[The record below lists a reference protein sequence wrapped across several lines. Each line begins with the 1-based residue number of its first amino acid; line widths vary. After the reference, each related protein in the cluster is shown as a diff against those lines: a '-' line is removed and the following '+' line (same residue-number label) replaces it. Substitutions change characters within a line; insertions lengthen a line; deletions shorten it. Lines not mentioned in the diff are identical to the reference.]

1 MTTLDQI
8 MTVMDEAFEPHWGE
22 AWTRSQVA
30 NSLAMPHTYALIIDS
45 MGCLTLT
52 AGGRDPAGFALIRR
66 APGEEELL
74 LVGVRP
80 RFRQHGL
87 GRKLLEAFF
96 AQARQSGADRVF
108 LEMRANNPA
117 RSLYAALGFEQIGRR
132 PNYYRLGDGSRI
144 DAITF
149 GKSV

>member
-22 AWTRSQVA
+22 AWTRKQVA
-30 NSLAMPHTYALIIDS
+30 GSLAMPHTYALLIDS
-45 MGCLTLT
+45 TGSLTLT
-52 AGGRDPAGFALIRR
+52 AGIREPAGFALIRR

-80 RFRQHGL
+80 RFRRHGL

-96 AQARQSGADRVF
+96 SQARQSGADRVF

-132 PNYYRLGDGSRI
+132 PDYYRLGDGSRI